1 MKLLI
6 IGKTKEKLSNKLS
19 NYYEIELFNINDLS
33 TNLEEKTK
41 LINRINKE
49 NKSYIIEG
57 IVDNSINFIY
67 NLVDTIIILDYKFD
81 KNNYL
86 DILIKYSNKLIIIK
100 NKKDLKKYLNSVYK
114 NGSYIE

>member
-6 IGKTKEKLSNKLS
+6 IGNTKEKLSNILS
-19 NYYEIELFNINDLS
+19 NYYEIELFNINDL
-33 TNLEEKTK
+33 NDLEDKTK